1 MSLDALNHLPFKDLQ
16 DGEVSD
22 TRIVSLVL
30 SDNSFGFSITKMM
43 TPWPTCM
50 KNWYYPVY
58 CNPFQMLWWGPDLYS
73 PCVNYTTRSNRAK
86 ESHDNSLLM
95 NYVFLQQVSMSV
107 DFWQD
112 KSQGLLIFIFHYLGK
127 WSQCLLGIGNSI
139 VQLFCNK
146 QYNRKHNVPAIPR
159 LDGTSSL
166 IFIFHYLAQRA
177 NAFFE

>member
-1 MSLDALNHLPFKDLQ
+1 
-16 DGEVSD
+16 
-22 TRIVSLVL
+22 
-30 SDNSFGFSITKMM
+30 M

-166 IFIFHYLAQRA
+166 IFIFHYLAGKIRKWCALQKRKQG
-177 NAFFE
+177 NFVPCIYRLWDGWLLSKEIKTDTNVS